1 MPTKGDEKITAEVK
15 SEKVFKSPL
24 KPSVENAVEHL
35 NYEKS
40 SK

>member
-1 MPTKGDEKITAEVK
+1 MADIK
-15 SEKVFKSPL
+15 SDKVFKSPL
-24 KPSVENAVEHL
+24 KPSIESAIEHL